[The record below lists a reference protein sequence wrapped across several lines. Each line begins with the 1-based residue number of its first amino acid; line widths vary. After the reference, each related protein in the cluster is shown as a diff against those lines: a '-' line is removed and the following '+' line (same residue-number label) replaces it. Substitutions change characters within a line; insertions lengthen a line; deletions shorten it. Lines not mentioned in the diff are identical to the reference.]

1 MMPMLKFILVLHL
14 LFFCCKAENPALFCG
29 DLQRKTRILY
39 PGRFFG
45 PACWIIDENGLSR
58 LGQNGD
64 RMLLSVAAMQ
74 QTNIL
79 ALPAAT
85 PYPEEGGFFFDF

>member
-14 LFFCCKAENPALFCG
+14 LFFCW

-39 PGRFFG
+39 PGRFFA
-45 PACWIIDENGLSR
+45 PACRIIDENGLSR

-85 PYPEEGGFFFDF
+85 PHPKEGGFFFDF